1 MADASRYKANK
12 ISKCFKQP
20 TQDTHTQ
27 QFAIVSV
34 RVLLRITVPT
44 ATRRIKSCLLT
55 RLTHK
60 NRIWTWTIY
69 MANKKMNRERASWAN
84 VNALAWR
91 TDRAKRIVELLRR
104 GMRVESLR
112 SSTKRKVSL
121 HPI

>member
-1 MADASRYKANK
+1 MADGSRYKANK
-12 ISKCFKQP
+12 ISKCVKQP
-20 TQDTHTQ
+20 TQDTLTQ

-34 RVLLRITVPT
+34 RVVLRIAVPT

-55 RLTHK
+55 RLTQK
-60 NRIWTWTIY
+60 NRVWTWTIY
-69 MANKKMNRERASWAN
+69 MTNKKMNRERASWAN

-112 SSTKRKVSL
+112 SSTKRKVGL
-121 HPI
+121 RAI